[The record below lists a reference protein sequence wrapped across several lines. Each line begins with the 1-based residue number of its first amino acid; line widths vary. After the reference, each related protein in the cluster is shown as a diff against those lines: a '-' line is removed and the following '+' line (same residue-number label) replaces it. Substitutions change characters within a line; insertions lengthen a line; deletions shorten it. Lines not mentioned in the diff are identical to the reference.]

1 MILAPGAGIQDLSQ
15 LRGGNMTR
23 PPSPRRATRHSS
35 RDGKGQITNKM
46 NKTTLPIQDILGVNF
61 YFWGYSFQFRAS
73 FCGKNLKFTFK
84 RQILF
89 Y

>member
-35 RDGKGQITNKM
+35 RDGKGQITNNMKK
-46 NKTTLPIQDILGVNF
+46 KTTLPIQDILGVNF
-61 YFWGYSFQFRAS
+61 LFLGVFVSVS
-73 FCGKNLKFTFK
+73 GKFLWEKS
-84 RQILF
+84 
-89 Y
+89 